1 MAHDFTNE
9 CHQIQTR
16 MMDGQWDRQIDQG
29 NPTDT
34 IAPKN
39 LLQRRIVG
47 RSVGTPRLEPDSDR
61 NMT

>member
-1 MAHDFTNE
+1 
-9 CHQIQTR
+9 
-16 MMDGQWDRQIDQG
+16 MMDGQWDRRIDQG